1 MEAAS
6 GVVIGAALVQARV
19 RASLHPCRS
28 CFDVLGCTRRP
39 CFWQSAPA
47 AFNSLRALAASH
59 RSTRLA
65 AGPRGIVAFCAGAGC
80 AAAAV
85 ACWFSFTR
93 DRRAADAIE
102 AVRRTLKPSA
112 VPARALLRSIDRWS
126 NLAIAMQAIALA
138 EEDVR
143 ALDSSEAAQLPTIGE
158 PVSPEASPE
167 ASPRRTMQF
176 IQSHERRMRERLRA
190 AGEKDATGESSSG
203 ITRKVRASPR
213 RLERVMR
220 EARALSQPSQ
230 TSRQDIQQLVLQE
243 MKLTRNSVT
252 VRLEKLMAGSPVCR
266 LAWFFAHACRS
277 ALPGEGSGD
286 VGESRAGIRHDRH
299 GS

>member
-112 VPARALLRSIDRWS
+112 VPARALLRSIDRWF

-167 ASPRRTMQF
+167 AEPPAPPQLVDLTD
-176 IQSHERRMRERLRA
+176 EA
-190 AGEKDATGESSSG
+190 PDATRKKRSLEDTSG
-203 ITRKVRASPR
+203 GASPQASKKAKT
-213 RLERVMR
+213 E
-220 EARALSQPSQ
+220 
-230 TSRQDIQQLVLQE
+230 
-243 MKLTRNSVT
+243 
-252 VRLEKLMAGSPVCR
+252 EKVEDYEEYFPTAFKACIVAGSCI
-266 LAWFFAHACRS
+266 
-277 ALPGEGSGD
+277 G
-286 VGESRAGIRHDRH
+286 VGFGVLL
-299 GS
+299 GTG

>member
-1 MEAAS
+1 M
-6 GVVIGAALVQARV
+6 
-19 RASLHPCRS
+19 RAFACS
-28 CFDVLGCTRRP
+28 T
-39 CFWQSAPA
+39 
-47 AFNSLRALAASH
+47 AFHL
-59 RSTRLA
+59 
-65 AGPRGIVAFCAGAGC
+65 
-80 AAAAV
+80 AV
-85 ACWFSFTR
+85 AT
-93 DRRAADAIE
+93 
-102 AVRRTLKPSA
+102 
-112 VPARALLRSIDRWS
+112 
-126 NLAIAMQAIALA
+126 QAIALA

-143 ALDSSEAAQLPTIGE
+143 TLDSSEAAQLPTIGE